1 MVESEE
7 GNLFNA
13 NLMTGYFLYN
23 KAKRR
28 RSTLYITKEIFKKKH
43 IIKQFK
49 TIKRNSRLL
58 SFNEF
63 EHFLYQTNR
72 L

>member
-28 RSTLYITKEIFKKKH
+28 RSTLYITKRNFQKKAYYQAIQNYKTKFK
-43 IIKQFK
+43 IIKFQ
-49 TIKRNSRLL
+49 RV
-58 SFNEF
+58 
-63 EHFLYQTNR
+63 
-72 L
+72 